1 MVTWLL
7 VKSPTLHVVRCA
19 SPCPDGNRGAAL
31 RSGYRAVPGP
41 SRSRPK
47 GLPRAMVK
55 PIALGIAAI
64 WLRYRCR
71 CRYRDIDVDVDI
83 DVDIDIILYMYI
95 HVNILYAFTGALF
108 SVHQSPR
115 LPEKEARRWW
125 GYEMLLHKYINMCDI
140 YYIYI
145 YVYSMYIYM
154 CVCDICARATSIII
168 HIVYICVCVC
178 VCLYGLNQLYA

>member
-95 HVNILYAFTGALF
+95 HVNILKMTICSGFTHWKWWFSIAMLNYQRVRIYCQNNSALHLWSKSITGILTF
-108 SVHQSPR
+108 GFWHMSCLS
-115 LPEKEARRWW
+115 
-125 GYEMLLHKYINMCDI
+125 
-140 YYIYI
+140 
-145 YVYSMYIYM
+145 
-154 CVCDICARATSIII
+154 ICFHIIWDCTSIKP
-168 HIVYICVCVC
+168 HST
-178 VCLYGLNQLYA
+178 L

>member
-1 MVTWLL
+1 
-7 VKSPTLHVVRCA
+7 
-19 SPCPDGNRGAAL
+19 
-31 RSGYRAVPGP
+31 
-41 SRSRPK
+41 
-47 GLPRAMVK
+47 
-55 PIALGIAAI
+55 
-64 WLRYRCR
+64 
-71 CRYRDIDVDVDI
+71 
-83 DVDIDIILYMYI
+83 MYI

-125 GYEMLLHKYINMCDI
+125 GYGMLLHKYINMCDI

-145 YVYSMYIYM
+145 VYIYM

-168 HIVYICVCVC
+168 HIVYIYMCVCMC